1 MTSSFTEIP
10 VNCSIK
16 EGDKGRFQ
24 LLWKKKSQMWF
35 FFPPSL
41 QFLRNLL
48 DVLGTRR
55 RQSVLNNLGRLRTI
69 GKRAKKH
76 AEWGDKCRTAR
87 ASRDGGRGWPWD
99 ENSENEV
106 HEPNPGAGCMSD
118 RLEGGHM
125 MEKLCEEE
133 RGSEYIFLS
142 CSFYNS
148 TYKEFRIRKK
158 LSFLSELN
166 HHNDLQNR
174 VVHISTRLSQ
184 FAIFMLLLTHC
195 WHVGSFT
202 PKAWNIGL
210 ISD

>member
-35 FFPPSL
+35 FFSPSL

-118 RLEGGHM
+118 RLEGGTWWRNCVRKREAVNTFSSVVHFTTQHI
-125 MEKLCEEE
+125 KSL
-133 RGSEYIFLS
+133 GSGRSSPSSLNSTTIMTYRIELYIFPRDSLS
-142 CSFYNS
+142 LQSLCFCSL
-148 TYKEFRIRKK
+148 I
-158 LSFLSELN
+158 
-166 HHNDLQNR
+166 
-174 VVHISTRLSQ
+174 
-184 FAIFMLLLTHC
+184 
-195 WHVGSFT
+195 VGM
-202 PKAWNIGL
+202 
-210 ISD
+210 